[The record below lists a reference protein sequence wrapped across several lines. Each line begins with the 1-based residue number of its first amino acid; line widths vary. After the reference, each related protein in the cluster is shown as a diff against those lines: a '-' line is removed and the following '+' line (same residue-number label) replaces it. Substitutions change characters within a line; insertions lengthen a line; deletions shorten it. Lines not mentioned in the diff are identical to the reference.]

1 MNLIIILGAA
11 AAGVGVLATV
21 PRRLIRRGQDRLA
34 AKILSREQDTGRLL
48 LLTPAEKFVGAFRRV
63 PGVLGMKGA
72 EMIFETSFGDTWTL
86 PMSRIRKIVSGKVLS
101 SGRRLFRDE
110 ALTLVDAEGVVS
122 EFQMPHASAYQWRR
136 LLSEWAAR
144 QKASEAAV
152 VTPGKTAGS

>member
-1 MNLIIILGAA
+1 VNLIVALVLVASAA
-11 AAGVGVLATV
+11 AVLALV
-21 PRRLIRRGQDRLA
+21 PRRLIRRSQDRLA
-34 AKILSREQDTGRLL
+34 AEILSREGEAGALA
-48 LLTPAEKFVGAFRRV
+48 LLTPAEKFVGAYRRV
-63 PGVLGMKGA
+63 PGVLGMRGG
-72 EMIFETSFGDTWTL
+72 EMIFQTSFGDSWTL
-86 PMSRIRKIVSGKVLS
+86 PMARVRKIVSGKVLS

-152 VTPGKTAGS
+152 VAPGRR